1 MEMLLDVL
9 KWSGLAGAAA
19 LALTLLKPLLDRRY
33 SARWRYWVWLALA
46 ALLLAAPVQWEALLP
61 RVEAAP
67 PVVIQ
72 VPRMELRFSREEG
85 IALQRPTESAPA
97 RPSNPAPRPEGDA
110 APQGARS
117 WSLDR
122 ILPVL
127 WLAGAAVYAV
137 YRLLGTALLVRRARR
152 WSRGAGEETVRV
164 FEEIRREL
172 GMRRSPALRQRRGGL
187 PHDGG
192 PVPALPAA
200 ARGGLRGAGA
210 GVCPAPRAVPL
221 PAARSVV

>member
-46 ALLLAAPVQWEALLP
+46 ALLLAAPVQREALLP

-85 IALQRPTESAPA
+85 IALQRPAEMEPVQ
-97 RPSNPAPRPEGDA
+97 PA
-110 APQGARS
+110 APVDRADSARAPEATRS
-117 WSLDR
+117 WSLNQ
-122 ILPVL
+122 ILPLL
-127 WLAGAAVYAV
+127 WLAGAAVYAAC
-137 YRLLGTALLVRRARR
+137 RLLGTALFVRRARR
-152 WSRGAGEETVRV
+152 WSRGG
-164 FEEIRREL
+164 
-172 GMRRSPALRQRRGGL
+172 RGG
-187 PHDGG
+187 DG
-192 PVPALPAA
+192 P
-200 ARGGLRGAGA
+200 GL
-210 GVCPAPRAVPL
+210 
-221 PAARSVV
+221 

>member
-85 IALQRPTESAPA
+85 IALQRPAEMEPVQPAAPVDRADSAPA
-97 RPSNPAPRPEGDA
+97 GGRCRAARRPELVPGPDS
-110 APQGARS
+110 ARA
-117 WSLDR
+117 
-122 ILPVL
+122 V
-127 WLAGAAVYAV
+127 AG
-137 YRLLGTALLVRRARR
+137 RGGGVRRIPPAGD
-152 WSRGAGEETVRV
+152 GA
-164 FEEIRREL
+164 
-172 GMRRSPALRQRRGGL
+172 
-187 PHDGG
+187 
-192 PVPALPAA
+192 
-200 ARGGLRGAGA
+200 
-210 GVCPAPRAVPL
+210 VCPAGQAVEPGGRGGDGPGL
-221 PAARSVV
+221 